1 MPAVEVQWALGIVTV
16 LFQCV
21 VLLRSLW
28 VPLDAVVPAVHAV
41 LGACWAIH
49 LTLALAIDIWW
60 LELVIVAS
68 VLAVSLCVLRMTH
81 WCCPC
86 IFAWQ
91 GLLEVW
97 TALALPWEALLAFRA
112 LLTHRAGLVASD
124 LPGVPAEH
132 RVEDL
137 LICASGAVATWLW
150 LHILAAYS
158 RRHCTGY
165 RPLSG
170 SWTHAI

>member
-165 RPLSG
+165 RPLSD
-170 SWTHAI
+170 S